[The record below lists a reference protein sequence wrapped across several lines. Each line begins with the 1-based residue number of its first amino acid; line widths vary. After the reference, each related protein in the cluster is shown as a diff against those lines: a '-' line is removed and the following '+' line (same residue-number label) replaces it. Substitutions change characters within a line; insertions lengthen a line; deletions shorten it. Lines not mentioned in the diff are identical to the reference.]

1 MRFHTANALLE
12 QLLCQKYAK
21 RLTTVSVYHVVK
33 QTLIGRGQY
42 RVSFDTAAGEVKV
55 NSLAD
60 FGKITMQR

>member
-1 MRFHTANALLE
+1 MRFHTANAVLE
-12 QLLCQKYAK
+12 QLLCQKYTK